1 MQDDFWNYDDWPTGE
16 PYDWAGAARGDSE
29 WDALDFHVDLGCG
42 KLKKG
47 RIGVDRY
54 PAPGVNIVADLDA
67 LKVYGLPHSPG
78 VDAVHHT
85 ENGPMTYD
93 ADGGHFGY
101 FQSSSLPGRR
111 TPRVVCF
118 GLPFPDNSIESI
130 ISHHFFE
137 HCGAGFV
144 TLIDECYRVLRP
156 GGLLRAITPLFPSR
170 TAVEDPDHRR
180 MFMAGTWQTFCGQ
193 PHEGGHWHESFSV
206 PYTRARFEEM
216 DKDMTAPVAP
226 EDQWGDDDA
235 REIRVA
241 LRAVK

>member
-1 MQDDFWNYDDWPTGE
+1 MHDLWAYDAWPSGE

-47 RIGVDRY
+47 RIGVDRF

-67 LKVYGLPHSPG
+67 LKIYGLPREPG
-78 VDAVHHT
+78 ADAVVV
-85 ENGPMTYD
+85 GD
-93 ADGGHFGY
+93 DGAITHDLDGLPFPY
-101 FQSSSLPGRR
+101 VQPSNLPGRY
-111 TPRVVCF
+111 TPRVVNF

-137 HCGAGFV
+137 HCGDGFV
-144 TLIDECYRVLRP
+144 ALIDECYRVLQP
-156 GGLLRAITPLFPSR
+156 GGILRAITPLFPSR

-216 DKDMTAPVAP
+216 DKDMTPPVDP